1 MRCVLKEPT
10 IYYNNCFEGSPSSF
24 IYNLKL
30 TEALWSETQ
39 SMIELAFK
47 RPPLIV

>member
-30 TEALWSETQ
+30 TAVLWSETQ
-39 SMIELAFK
+39 SMIESAFQK
-47 RPPLIV
+47 LPLIV

>member
-1 MRCVLKEPT
+1 MKCVLREAT

-24 IYNLKL
+24 IYNFKL
-30 TEALWSETQ
+30 TEALWIETQ

-47 RPPLIV
+47 KPPLIV